1 MAPFERPTMK
11 PRVKTKGSHSQRS
24 KAANKL
30 RHTLGAEIST
40 GEGLGVWGHH
50 VKNKHI

>member
-1 MAPFERPTMK
+1 MAQFERPTMK

-24 KAANKL
+24 KAANKP
-30 RHTLGAEIST
+30 RHTLEAEIST

-50 VKNKHI
+50 VKKNHI